1 MPWPSPSSATSA
13 FMFCPVC
20 KAEYRE
26 GFTRCSDCEVALVAS
41 PPAGEPTANMQ
52 DLAVAWR
59 GTDPSAFS
67 AALAALQ
74 EAGIPNFEISDHDQ
88 LVFELAIPRPQYRI
102 LVRKTDLPAA
112 RDLVAPFGE
121 RAAWAHARD
130 IWKGRNEFQEVE
142 PGNLQEV
149 PAGGPSTAEHAP
161 DDIPAKFAP
170 KNATSEVWSGENRM
184 ADTLKDCMRENGID
198 CVLTAKGDATRVL
211 VAPNYEARAKEII
224 REVIEATPP
233 E

>member
-130 IWKGRNEFQEVE
+130 IWKGRNEFLEAEQE
-142 PGNLQEV
+142 NLQELLAAV
-149 PAGGPSTAEHAP
+149 SSAEEHAP
-161 DDIPAKFAP
+161 DDIPAKLDP
-170 KNATSEVWSGENRM
+170 MKATSEVWSGGDAM
-184 ADTLKDCMRENGID
+184 AHTLKDCLRENGID
-198 CVLTAKGDATRVL
+198 CVLAARG
-211 VAPNYEARAKEII
+211 EAM
-224 REVIEATPP
+224 
-233 E
+233 